1 MSSTAI
7 TAQGIT
13 IARFGT
19 TTFETIPN
27 VVSFQGPGG
36 QAAVI
41 DVTNLASTAKEKR
54 VGLRDECQLSLT
66 LHYNPDDLVH
76 QGLDLL
82 SVAQLAGTS
91 VRMIEQHYGHLRK
104 VCTTAAEM
112 TADA

>member
-41 DVTNLASTAKEKR
+41 D
-54 VGLRDECQLSLT
+54 C
-66 LHYNPDDLVH
+66 
-76 QGLDLL
+76 
-82 SVAQLAGTS
+82 
-91 VRMIEQHYGHLRK
+91 
-104 VCTTAAEM
+104 
-112 TADA
+112 